1 MIRADV
7 VGNCGR
13 DPELKE
19 TKTGKTMCKFS
30 VASNTK
36 DKSGEVRTSWVNV
49 LCFDEMAEEV
59 VSKVSAGSRIHA
71 TGRLSLEEYEYN
83 DEKRFSATLLADEVG
98 ISLRFA
104 SKQKEETEEFASPF

>member
-1 MIRADV
+1 MIKADI

-13 DPELKE
+13 DPEIKE

-49 LCFDEMAEEV
+49 LCFDEMAHEV
-59 VSKVSAGSRIHA
+59 ASQISAGNRVFA

-83 DEKRFSATLLADEVG
+83 NEKRFSATLLADEVG
-98 ISLRFA
+98 LSLRFPA
-104 SKQKEETEEFASPF
+104 KKKEEEFASPF

>member
-1 MIRADV
+1 MIRADI

-13 DPELKE
+13 DPEIKE

-36 DKSGEVRTSWVNV
+36 DKSGEVRTSWVTV
-49 LCFDEMAEEV
+49 LCFDEMAHEV
-59 VSKVSAGSRIHA
+59 ASQISAGNRVFA

-83 DEKRFSATLLADEVG
+83 NEKRFSATLLADEVG
-98 ISLRFA
+98 ISLRFP
-104 SKQKEETEEFASPF
+104 SKKKEEEFASPF